1 MASLLSLPDDL
12 LGHIFSML
20 ETCEEDG
27 RDCRRSFLSCCKT
40 LRASKSI
47 HSQFS
52 TLTISADQLSRSSS
66 SSSSASQHSSNPF
79 LCFPR
84 GAQLKTL
91 VLQEGEGDSAPNA
104 GNQLLKLLQPMSSD
118 AHLRVVAVLRD
129 LEEIQIEVGW
139 TWRIT
144 LVRPRGRN

>member
-66 SSSSASQHSSNPF
+66 SSSSSKRLGASPSMMENNAHPSLRCTSSSW
-79 LCFPR
+79 LTVHATATGR
-84 GAQLKTL
+84 VWAWHGATRPQ
-91 VLQEGEGDSAPNA
+91 A
-104 GNQLLKLLQPMSSD
+104 NQ
-118 AHLRVVAVLRD
+118 AA
-129 LEEIQIEVGW
+129 
-139 TWRIT
+139 
-144 LVRPRGRN
+144 